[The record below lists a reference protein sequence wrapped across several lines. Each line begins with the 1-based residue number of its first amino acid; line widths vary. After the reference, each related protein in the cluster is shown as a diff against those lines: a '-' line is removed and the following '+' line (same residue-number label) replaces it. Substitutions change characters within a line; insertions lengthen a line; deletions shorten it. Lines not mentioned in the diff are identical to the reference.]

1 MTMATQTTQL
11 VFKSVLLVLLI
22 LLLGS
27 CAGPTQAVLGQ
38 AQTEWDFDHQLQ
50 FKRTQF
56 DDNHYQIEIIPNN
69 KVNFERLS
77 AFLLRRGYLIC
88 GSYGYK
94 LELIKGVES
103 FDYPRASPNLIL
115 PNLTA
120 KLECPI
126 TQ

>member
-115 PNLTA
+115 PNLIA

>member
-1 MTMATQTTQL
+1 MATQTTQL